1 MNLNAMYKKE
11 LGGLLIE
18 YAKKKGSAAARAA
31 EDEIGKAI
39 VNADAFSRLFELAKD
54 ETFHFTFNRV
64 YIRRKA
70 ESVMLKIPG
79 KYTCR
84 IKKNSVNDSCVPEYL
99 DFTFIGAAV
108 VENNYGIETPKA
120 VREAIAAYWSS
131 LDDTDERL
139 NVITAALEKAETSE
153 ELVALLPEYAL
164 NIKRYVTKNRHAAEN
179 DKKALSDA
187 VRAVKKAIGGK
198 V

>member
-1 MNLNAMYKKE
+1 MNLNTMYKKE
-11 LGGLLIE
+11 LGGLLVD
-18 YAKKKGSAAARAA
+18 YAKKKGNAAARAA
-31 EDEIGKAI
+31 EEKIGEAI
-39 VNADAFSRLFELAKD
+39 VSADAFSRLFELAKD
-54 ETFHFTFNRV
+54 ETFHFTFSRV
-64 YIRRKA
+64 YIRRKT

-79 KYTCR
+79 KYACR

-108 VENNYGIETPKA
+108 VENNYGIETPKD

-139 NVITAALEKAETSE
+139 SVITAALEKAETSE

-164 NIKRYVTKNRHAAEN
+164 NIKRYATKNRHAAEN

-187 VRAVKKAIGGK
+187 VKAVKKAIGGK